1 MQNEL
6 FINGRDAWDWWGIS
20 MDSTAL
26 TALMT
31 PAPMKDFISNESRL
45 EHGISVTNIN
55 PKKAQREL
63 TLAFNLIANSMEDF
77 LQKYNDFCNN
87 VLAQSLLVI
96 NTKYQPGV
104 FYKCYYISC
113 SQFAEYNMTMG
124 KFILKLVEPNPD
136 DRNDFDSE
144 D

>member
-1 MQNEL
+1 
-6 FINGRDAWDWWGIS
+6 

-63 TLAFNLIANSMEDF
+63 TLVFNLIANSMEDF

-87 VLAQSLLVI
+87 
-96 NTKYQPGV
+96 GV
-104 FYKCYYISC
+104 F
-113 SQFAEYNMTMG
+113 
-124 KFILKLVEPNPD
+124 
-136 DRNDFDSE
+136 FDKKI
-144 D
+144 